1 MISKQI
7 CLIILLVKLVMSQK
21 IVDVYDTVKIKTRND
36 THLQTFKLQAL
47 PYITD
52 VRSTCGEFCTVH

>member
-52 VRSTCGEFCTVH
+52 VRSN